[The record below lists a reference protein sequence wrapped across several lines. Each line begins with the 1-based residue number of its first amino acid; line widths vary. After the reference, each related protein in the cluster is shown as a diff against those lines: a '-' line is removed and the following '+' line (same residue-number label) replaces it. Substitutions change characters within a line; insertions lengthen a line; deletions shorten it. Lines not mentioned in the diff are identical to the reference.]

1 MATEIVQ
8 LPAPSRRRI
17 YPATVRYDDA
27 TFRYAAYNAGTG
39 SLWPG
44 LFGTPEEVFWSA
56 VRETDPGSRTAA
68 LYPVPRGP
76 QRNACI
82 VVTGRAS
89 FWFECLVSD
98 NAIVNPWPDAHVV
111 HRGLPEW
118 YEATGAGQAA
128 ATRQA
133 S

>member
-1 MATEIVQ
+1 MTTAIVQ

-17 YPATVRYDDA
+17 YPAAVRYDDG
-27 TFRYAAYNAGTG
+27 TVRYAAYNAATG

-44 LFGTPEEVFWSA
+44 LFGTAADAFRTA
-56 VRETDPGSRTAA
+56 VRETDLGLRTAG
-68 LYPVPRGP
+68 LYPVPHGA

-82 VVTGRAS
+82 AVAGRAS
-89 FWFECLVSD
+89 FWFDCLVSD
-98 NAIVNPWPDAHVV
+98 NSIVNPWPDAHVV

-118 YEATGAGQAA
+118 YEASAPDRAA
-128 ATRQA
+128 ASRRA